1 VIHLKAESEV
11 MGYFELETA
20 VVRVSETTWEA
31 NLVPG
36 WRIGEMMNGGYLLAI
51 AGRVLGE
58 ALPQSDPLS
67 INAFYLA
74 PAFVGPIRCEVEILR
89 LGKNTSQAVVKMI
102 QNNEL
107 KVQVTGAC
115 TDLDRLSG
123 PTWIRTPR
131 PDIPEWDDLPS
142 TPNKAIELGSR
153 MDLRLSQGQ
162 SFLQDGKG
170 DGRGEF
176 QGWIGHSDGSPT
188 DALSLL
194 FFADAFPPPA
204 FSLFGA
210 VGWVPTIE
218 LTVQVRAKP
227 SPGPIQAALWSNYL
241 TEGITEEDGLFW
253 DNTGKLVAISRQSAK
268 VRA

>member
-1 VIHLKAESEV
+1 
-11 MGYFELETA
+11 MGLFEQDTA
-20 VVRVSETTWEA
+20 VQRISETRWQA

-51 AGRVLGE
+51 AGRVMGE

-74 PAFVGPIRCEVEILR
+74 PAFVGPMVCEVEILR
-89 LGKNTSQAVVKMI
+89 LGKNTSQAVVKMY
-102 QNNEL
+102 QNDEL

-115 TDLDRLSG
+115 CDLDSLSG
-123 PTWIRTPR
+123 PTWLRTER
-131 PDIPEWDDLPS
+131 PDIPEWEELVP
-142 TPNKAIELGSR
+142 TPNTAIELGQR

-162 SFLQDGKG
+162 SFMKDGKG

-176 QGWIGHSDGSPT
+176 QGWIRHSDGAPT

-194 FFADAFPPPA
+194 FFSDAFPPPA

-227 SPGPIQAALWSNYL
+227 APGPIQAYLWSNYL